1 MTAVYTEPPAVTLNQ
16 VAVPSDWNIYVRD
29 NNIYFYENMAR
40 KPVIVSATME
50 TERTKTGDTNWAA
63 VSGAS
68 IQVTITETS
77 DVTIVAN
84 FNTKNSGAYS
94 HEHRILRDG
103 TTQVG
108 IDERQVGGSDY
119 QHGQVIAH
127 DQARP
132 PGTYT
137 YALYHKT
144 GNASGTVY
152 TDQVTMYARAE
163 VVA

>member
-1 MTAVYTEPPAVTLNQ
+1 MGYTEPPAIATNDLITAAQMNQ
-16 VAVPSDWNIYVRD
+16 WWRD
-29 NNIYFYENMAR
+29 NAIYFYANMGR

-50 TERTKTGDTNWAA
+50 TERTKTSDTNWAA

-68 IQVTITETS
+68 VEITITETS

-84 FNTKNSGAYS
+84 YNTKNSGAYS

-127 DQARP
+127 DQALS

>member
-1 MTAVYTEPPAVTLNQ
+1 MGYTEPPVISTSDLITAAQMNQ
-16 VAVPSDWNIYVRD
+16 WWRD
-29 NNIYFYENMAR
+29 NAMYFYANMAQ
-40 KPVIVSATME
+40 KPVIASTTME

-68 IQVTITETS
+68 VEITITETC
-77 DVTIVAN
+77 DVTIIAN
-84 FNTKNSGAYS
+84 FNTKNNGAYS

-103 TTQVG
+103 VTQVG
-108 IDERQVGGSDY
+108 IDSRQVGATDY
-119 QHGQVIAH
+119 RGGCVLAH
-127 DQARP
+127 DKALAA
-132 PGTYT
+132 GTYT

-152 TDQVTMYARAE
+152 TDQVTIMARGD